1 VSGRPNALFAFAPE
15 LVLAVHGPE
24 RIVEEF
30 RREYR
35 LAKTTEGDPTV
46 EVSFTKRAPAGET
59 TLAGGHKTVR
69 WRVGLS
75 APDRSPLR
83 AEIALSGVP
92 ATFARSLVQG
102 YYVEPLLAL
111 VAARAGRVLL
121 PAAGFDVGGAAT
133 LVMGSS
139 RTGKST
145 LAARVGARGG
155 TVLGDDQV
163 LLGAAGCSPFPR
175 RTRIYSD
182 FRRTASDA
190 YRSLTRGERAALLV
204 RAVARRLTLGWV
216 APSLAVELPAA
227 SPNSAVP
234 LARVALIERDAPGAA
249 LDSRELATTAAVEA
263 ALSLLGEH
271 REWLTAA
278 PGWHDA
284 CAAAARRERAT
295 LSAMFSRVP
304 VEQVPLPE
312 AWGAAESIA
321 ALERHLTLNG

>member
-1 VSGRPNALFAFAPE
+1 MSDRPDALFAFAPE
-15 LVLAVHGPE
+15 LVLAVRGPG

-30 RREYR
+30 QREYR
-35 LAKTTEGDPTV
+35 LASTSEGNPTV
-46 EVSFTKRAPAGET
+46 DVSFTNRIPAGET
-59 TLAGGHKTVR
+59 RVAGGHKTVR

-75 APDRSPLR
+75 APDRSPLQ

-102 YYVEPLLAL
+102 YYVEPLLTV

-133 LVMGSS
+133 LVMGTS

-163 LLGAAGCSPFPR
+163 LLGPAGCSPFPR
-175 RTRIYSD
+175 RSRIYSD
-182 FRRTASDA
+182 LRRTASDA
-190 YRSLTRGERAALLV
+190 HLSLTRGERAALLV

-227 SPNSAVP
+227 SPGSAVP
-234 LARVALIERDAPGAA
+234 LARVALIERDGTGTA

-271 REWLTAA
+271 REWLAAA
-278 PGWHDA
+278 PGWSDA

-295 LSAMFSRVP
+295 LSAAFSRVP
-304 VEQVPLPE
+304 VERVRLPA
-312 AWGAAESIA
+312 AWGAAESVA
-321 ALERHLTLNG
+321 ALERHLALQG